1 MLQLPDSPPRMK
13 TLVSIDESYTLCREL
28 TAKYAKTFYL
38 GTMLMSPAKRQ
49 SVWAIYA

>member
-13 TLVSIDESYTLCREL
+13 TLVSVHESYKLCQEL

-38 GTMLMSPAKRQ
+38 GTLLMSPTKRQ
-49 SVWAIYA
+49 SVWAI